1 MMRQSSRNQRSK
13 NLKIKHVLQL
23 LVLLA
28 ISIWLLYQ
36 LKHTYDKKY
45 AVNSTTNNPDEN
57 PITTNDQ
64 ILPQKTTKLGR
75 KDLPQNIESH
85 KSEGDKENEVD
96 EEDEEKDIELEQLLE
111 DVEVRETGQED
122 AEENGEDRDD
132 EIADGEYGTNGEED
146 EEGNTDGDA
155 NDMEGK
161 GTLPLPLPSVNA
173 SISVESDSVSN
184 QTGSVNLSINQ
195 EKNSTAHVEIK
206 EEVGKSGVQDELQAI
221 EVSLVEAA
229 NETSTDAPPY
239 LSTKVDG
246 KRDGIKEE

>member
-1 MMRQSSRNQRSK
+1 MRQLSRNQRSK

-23 LVLLA
+23 LILLA

-64 ILPQKTTKLGR
+64 ILPEKTTKLGR
-75 KDLPQNIESH
+75 KDLPQNIENH
-85 KSEGDKENEVD
+85 KSDGDRENEVD
-96 EEDEEKDIELEQLLE
+96 EEDEEKDTELEQLLE
-111 DVEVRETGQED
+111 DVEVRENGQED
-122 AEENGEDRDD
+122 TEENGEDRDD
-132 EIADGEYGTNGEED
+132 ETADGEYGTNGEED

-161 GTLPLPLPSVNA
+161 GTLPSVNA
-173 SISVESDSVSN
+173 SISVESDSASN
-184 QTGSVNLSINQ
+184 ETVSVNLSINQ
-195 EKNSTAHVEIK
+195 ENNSTANVELK
-206 EEVGKSGVQDELQAI
+206 ELVGKSGVQDELHAIHVSILQAT
-221 EVSLVEAA
+221 
-229 NETSTDAPPY
+229 NETATDALPY

-246 KRDGIKEE
+246 KRDEIKEE

>member
-23 LVLLA
+23 LFLLA

-36 LKHTYDKKY
+36 LKHTYDQKY

-64 ILPQKTTKLGR
+64 ILPEKTTKLGR
-75 KDLPQNIESH
+75 KDLPQNIENH
-85 KSEGDKENEVD
+85 KSDGDRENEVD
-96 EEDEEKDIELEQLLE
+96 EEDEEKDTELEQLLE
-111 DVEVRETGQED
+111 DVEVRENGQED

-132 EIADGEYGTNGEED
+132 ETADGEYD

-155 NDMEGK
+155 NDMEGMK
-161 GTLPLPLPSVNA
+161 GTLPSVNA
-173 SISVESDSVSN
+173 SISVESDSASN
-184 QTGSVNLSINQ
+184 QTVSVNLSINQ
-195 EKNSTAHVEIK
+195 ENNSTNNVEVK
-206 EEVGKSGVQDELQAI
+206 EEVGKSGVQDELHAI
-221 EVSLVEAA
+221 QVSLVQAA
-229 NETSTDAPPY
+229 NETATDAPPY

-246 KRDGIKEE
+246 KRDEIKEE

>member
-45 AVNSTTNNPDEN
+45 AVNSTTNNPGEN

-75 KDLPQNIESH
+75 KDLPQNIENH
-85 KSEGDKENEVD
+85 KSDGDKENEVD

-132 EIADGEYGTNGEED
+132 ETADGEYGTNGEED
-146 EEGNTDGDA
+146 EEGNTDDA
-155 NDMEGK
+155 NDIEGK
-161 GTLPLPLPSVNA
+161 GTLLLPSVNA
-173 SISVESDSVSN
+173 SISVESDSASN
-184 QTGSVNLSINQ
+184 ETGSVNLSIN
-195 EKNSTAHVEIK
+195 EENNSTANVEVK
-206 EEVGKSGVQDELQAI
+206 EEVGKLGVQDELHAI
-221 EVSLVEAA
+221 EASLVEAA

-246 KRDGIKEE
+246 KRDEIKEE